1 MYKLTDEVITQVGKL
16 LQLAI
21 ITGTDLVDNLRMIEV
36 APSELEPG
44 KLSLSPEYRAVADQ
58 QIETLMQEVE
68 NIKSENQLEED

>member
-1 MYKLTDEVITQVGKL
+1 
-16 LQLAI
+16 
-21 ITGTDLVDNLRMIEV
+21 
-36 APSELEPG
+36 ELEPG